1 MRLLFDEFAIAA
13 HVDEFA
19 IAALMVVLV
28 VGGMRLST
36 GRGHG
41 RRGKHGIAPD
51 RRSNMSK
58 RCGEKRRD
66 PATPALRGVGMQLTR
81 AVIVLI
87 ATEWFTT
94 IRCRRLCHHFS
105 YQPLL
110 EELAASEKL
119 PIVRRG
125 SLKSSRRK
133 PKQIAETAPLTP
145 GDPDSG
151 DQAAQPKQVAETA
164 PFTTGDSESGDQA
177 AR

>member
-28 VGGMRLST
+28 VGGMRLFYGSWPWEARKT
-36 GRGHG
+36 WYRTRQAVEYVEALAGKKDAT
-41 RRGKHGIAPD
+41 RR
-51 RRSNMSK
+51 
-58 RCGEKRRD
+58 
-66 PATPALRGVGMQLTR
+66 LRHYEVSGMQLTR

-110 EELAASEKL
+110 
-119 PIVRRG
+119 
-125 SLKSSRRK
+125 KSSPH
-133 PKQIAETAPLTP
+133 PKNYRSFD
-145 GDPDSG
+145 GD
-151 DQAAQPKQVAETA
+151 
-164 PFTTGDSESGDQA
+164 
-177 AR
+177 R